1 MFRFLIFALL
11 LLFNLSSYSNEI
23 QIKTRDADKE
33 CFVLLEKFKS
43 SKNKIHLNVLL
54 DNLMTHTA
62 HSNISLNTIDK
73 CVKETS
79 LIITNNDSL
88 KSSVYQLDYINAIV
102 MFSKGD
108 TSSFFKEIKK
118 IKKHLLR
125 ENRMYEYVYINIQAG
140 NFLSFHKAT
149 NYRIDFYKENLIV
162 FKNNK
167 SKELLESELQN
178 YNSLGFVYENLN
190 QIDSALK
197 YYSIGQAVAKKNNVE
212 VWYGLMS
219 GNLGSIYIKL
229 KEFEKAKEL
238 LELDF
243 NVSIKYKMY
252 ESAINAMM
260 LIVEINNNTRQTE
273 KAIQALDSAR
283 YYVTKVD
290 QSSKIFLESYNYK
303 YYHAKASIFLGLHQ
317 YDSAKYYLEKSMNYI
332 TEVTRSYRKNEKRL
346 LSNRYIFEDNI
357 NSINKLETQ
366 NKQTIYIA
374 IISVLLFASSIIIL
388 FILSK
393 FNKKIKIK
401 NAELEESNS
410 QKDKIFSIIA
420 HDLKAPL
427 NTLHSLL
434 ELYNMEAITANDF
447 IKYKSDVNN
456 SINQVT
462 ENLNNL
468 LLWASRSMKSGVKVE
483 KSDVNLATL
492 INDIISQFSVVINNK
507 NLKLSLTNN
516 FNDIIKVDRNMLFVV
531 LTNLI
536 NNAIKFTPENN
547 SIKIEVNSIN
557 ASSVQIDIIDEGIGI
572 PQNKI
577 NDIFVLSANKS
588 TMGTLGEKGT
598 GLGLIICYDF
608 IKLMNGTI
616 EVEST
621 LNVGSKFRITLPI
634 N

>member
-1 MFRFLIFALL
+1 MFRFLIFTLL
-11 LLFNLSSYSNEI
+11 LLFSLSSYSNEI

-43 SKNKIHLNVLL
+43 SKNKIHLNILL
-54 DNLMTHTA
+54 DNLMTHTS
-62 HSNISLNTIDK
+62 HSNVSLNTIDK

-140 NFLSFHKAT
+140 NFLSFHNAT

-388 FILSK
+388 FILSN

-447 IKYKSDVNN
+447 VKYKSDVNN

-492 INDIISQFSVVINNK
+492 INDIISQFSVVIKNK

-536 NNAIKFTPENN
+536 NNAIKFTPEYN

>member
-1 MFRFLIFALL
+1 MIAIQ
-11 LLFNLSSYSNEI
+11 SYANEI
-23 QIKTRDADKE
+23 QIKNRDADKE
-33 CFVLLEKFKS
+33 CFVLLEDFKRT
-43 SKNKIHLNVLL
+43 KNKLRLNVLL
-54 DNLMTHTA
+54 DNLMAHTA
-62 HSNISLNTIDK
+62 HSNISLSTIDK
-73 CVKETS
+73 CVNETS
-79 LIITNNDSL
+79 ILIQNNDSL
-88 KSSVYQLDYINAIV
+88 KSSVYQLDFINALV
-102 MFSKGD
+102 TFSKGD

-118 IKKHLLR
+118 IKTKLLR
-125 ENRMYEYVYINIQAG
+125 ENRIYEYVYINIQAG
-140 NFLSFHKAT
+140 NFLSYHNAT

-167 SKELLESELQN
+167 SLDLLESELQN

-190 QIDSALK
+190 EIDSALK

-219 GNLGSIYIKL
+219 GNLGSIYVKL
-229 KEFEKAKEL
+229 KEFEKAKQL
-238 LELDF
+238 LDLDF
-243 NVSIKYKMY
+243 NISIKYKMY

-260 LIVEINNNTRQTE
+260 LIVEINNNTGQI
-273 KAIQALDSAR
+273 KNAIQALDSAS
-283 YYVTKVD
+283 YYVSKVD
-290 QSSKIFLESYNYK
+290 PSSKTFLELYNYK

-317 YDSAKYYLEKSMNYI
+317 FDSAKYYFDKSMKYV
-332 TEVTRSYRKNEKRL
+332 TEVNRVYRKNEKKS

-357 NSINKLETQ
+357 NSINKLEIQ

-374 IISVLLFASSIIIL
+374 IISVLLFSSSIIIL
-388 FILSK
+388 FILSR
-393 FNKKIKIK
+393 FNRKIKSK

-427 NTLHSLL
+427 NTLYSLL
-434 ELYNMEAITANDF
+434 ELYNMEAISAKDF
-447 IKYKSDVNN
+447 IKYKNEVNL

-492 INDIISQFSVVINNK
+492 INDIISQFSIVIKNK
-507 NLKLSLTNN
+507 NLQFTLSNN
-516 FNDIIKVDRNMLFVV
+516 YNDIIKIDRNMLFVV

-536 NNAIKFTPENN
+536 NNAIKFTPENK
-547 SIKIEVNSIN
+547 SIRIEIN
-557 ASSVQIDIIDEGIGI
+557 LINKSSVCIEIIDEGIGI
-572 PQNKI
+572 PEDKI
-577 NDIFVLSANKS
+577 QDIFVLSAEKS

-598 GLGLIICYDF
+598 GLGLTICYDF
-608 IKLMNGTI
+608 INLMYGSI
-616 EVEST
+616 EVESK
-621 LNVGSKFRITLPI
+621 LNVGSKFKITLPI